1 MCGLGGVQQNKE
13 KALHHWQLAAIGGDE
28 DASYMLGMIEE
39 DNGYTNLAEKLSNM
53 KRAMKHF
60 LIAARAGHDG
70 SLEKVGEGFKA
81 GLVTKDDYSLA
92 LREFKD
98 SQDAMKSEQRSKAFS
113 TQYTQHEKEDEKR
126 DGKHEEALFKQPPM
140 REDCLIC
147 TMPLPSLN
155 DGTKYKACCGNIIC
169 NGCSYAPVYDE
180 LGNVLPRICAFC
192 RVPTPNTDAE
202 IVERY
207 KKRMEVDD
215 AEAIYSLGCCISA
228 GTRGLPQDYT
238 KALELWH
245 RAAKLGSM
253 NAYHN
258 IGGSYRTGNGV
269 ERDMKKA
276 NHYFELA
283 AIMGNIESRFNLGIY
298 EINDCQNL
306 TRGFQHLMI
315 GVRSGSNNCLKV
327 IQELHSN
334 GHVTKDDYSK
344 ALRAFRDYLDLIK
357 SDKRDQA
364 AAANYEEYRYY

>member
-207 KKRMEVDD
+207 KKRMEFDD
-215 AEAIYSLGCCISA
+215 AEAIYNYGCYYYDGLC
-228 GTRGLPQDYT
+228 GLPQNYE
-238 KALELWH
+238 KAFELWH
-245 RAAKLGSM
+245 RSGELGNVSAYYCIGYAYDRGVGVGHDMTKAK
-253 NAYHN
+253 
-258 IGGSYRTGNGV
+258 
-269 ERDMKKA
+269 
-276 NHYFELA
+276 HYYELA
-283 AIMGNIESRFNLGIY
+283 AIGGDEYARYNLGWL
-298 EINDCQNL
+298 EEDAGNMSREL
-306 TRGFQHLMI
+306 KHLMI
-315 GVRSGSNNCLKV
+315 GAGCGHDLPLKK
-327 IQELHSN
+327 IRELYMN
-334 GHVTKDDYSK
+334 GHATKDDYAK
-344 ALRAFRDYLDLIK
+344 ALQSYQRYVDEIK
-357 SDKRDQA
+357 SAQRDEA
-364 AAANYEEYRYY
+364 AAYDSENYRYY